1 MRRNTE
7 ILSITVH
14 FYVMGG
20 SFSVIGLMGL
30 PCIKEALKLDR
41 GQGSIV

>member
-7 ILSITVH
+7 ILSITAH
-14 FYVMGG
+14 FFIVGG
-20 SFSVIGLMGL
+20 SFFRYGLMGL